1 MEDAFG
7 MFYIL
12 SFGMIHHDLKIE
24 NIILNCIFET
34 RIIDFDL
41 IHFLESNLQEVNQ
54 SLTNSVGTLAYM
66 YPEMQNEE
74 NYDNKT
80 DVYSY
85 GIVLYVILSGNLL
98 KQKMSDKL
106 KKTS

>member
-1 MEDAFG
+1 
-7 MFYIL
+7 
-12 SFGMIHHDLKIE
+12 
-24 NIILNCIFET
+24 
-34 RIIDFDL
+34 
-41 IHFLESNLQEVNQ
+41 
-54 SLTNSVGTLAYM
+54 M